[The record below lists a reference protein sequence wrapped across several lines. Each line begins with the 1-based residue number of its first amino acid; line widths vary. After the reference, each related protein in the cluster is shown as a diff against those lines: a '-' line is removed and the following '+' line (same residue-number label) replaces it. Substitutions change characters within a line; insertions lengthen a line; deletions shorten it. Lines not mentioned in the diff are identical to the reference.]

1 MLTSSL
7 LLDLKANDSIATA
20 FNEFRAKSSMSKI
33 SQNPETTRSKSKDKM
48 KTSRSGADIGLE
60 VTQLSKNNKY
70 LEEKVIGTMLSIKK
84 LKNISKELKTKESEI
99 ESISKEVQKSE
110 DQVVR
115 KRKKL
120 EWFEETLNALYTYCT
135 NNDDQGITRV
145 YNLSKSRKLKMK
157 SPRKSLSIEEFNLK
171 SISAK
176 NPPKTTKNSNLKSPY
191 DANAKVLTISGKKL
205 KKSSK
210 LSTRIQA
217 FTPSIKMKS
226 IEKPEVKSNLIGLKL
241 EQLLRRTKN
250 ILEVLQLY
258 HFHNT

>member
-7 LLDLKANDSIATA
+7 LLDLKSNDSIATA

-33 SQNPETTRSKSKDKM
+33 SLNPDSTRSKSKDKL

-84 LKNISKELKTKESEI
+84 LKNISKELKSKESEI
-99 ESISKEVQKSE
+99 ENLQKEVHKSE
-110 DQVVR
+110 EEVVK

-120 EWFEETLNALYTYCT
+120 NWFEDTLNALYTHCT
-135 NNDDQGITRV
+135 NNDDDGIARV
-145 YNLSKSRKLKMK
+145 FHLTKNRKLKMK

-171 SISAK
+171 SISKAQCK
-176 NPPKTTKNSNLKSPY
+176 STKNLNTKSPY
-191 DANAKVLTISGKKL
+191 DSNAKVLTISGKKL
-205 KKSSK
+205 KKNSK
-210 LSTRIQA
+210 LSTRVQA
-217 FTPSIKMKS
+217 FTPSIKLKS
-226 IEKPEVKSNLIGLKL
+226 IEKNEVKSNLIGLKL

-250 ILEVLQLY
+250 ILEILSLNKV
-258 HFHNT
+258 HNT

>member
-7 LLDLKANDSIATA
+7 LLDLKSNDSIATA

-33 SQNPETTRSKSKDKM
+33 SQNPDTTRSKSKDKL

-84 LKNISKELKTKESEI
+84 LKNISKVLKAKESEI
-99 ESISKEVQKSE
+99 ETLTKEAQKVEDEVSKKRQK
-110 DQVVR
+110 
-115 KRKKL
+115 L
-120 EWFEETLNALYTYCT
+120 GWFEETLNALYTYCT
-135 NNDDQGITRV
+135 NNDDEGIAKV
-145 YNLSKSRKLKMK
+145 YNVSKFKKLKMK

-176 NPPKTTKNSNLKSPY
+176 THPKTTKNSNSKNPY
-191 DANAKVLTISGKKL
+191 DSNAKVLTISGKKL

-210 LSTRIQA
+210 LSTRVQA
-217 FTPSIKMKS
+217 FTPSIKIKS
-226 IEKPEVKSNLIGLKL
+226 IDKPEARSNLIGLKL

-250 ILEVLQLY
+250 ILEILQVN